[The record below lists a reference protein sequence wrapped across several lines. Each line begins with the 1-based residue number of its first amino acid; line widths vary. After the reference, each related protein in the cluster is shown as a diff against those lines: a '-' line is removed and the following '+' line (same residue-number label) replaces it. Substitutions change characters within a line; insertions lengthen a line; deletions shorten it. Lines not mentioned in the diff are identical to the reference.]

1 MSFVRRI
8 LTGVFLMSL
17 TLGLLAYAGS
27 LVFGAVQARMNAE
40 PRSFP
45 QRETVIAV
53 NVATVEPQRISPVL
67 NVFGEVQ
74 SRRTVDLRAAVGGTV
89 IAVGENF
96 VEGGR
101 VTQGEMLLQIDPAD
115 AESALA
121 RVEADLQ
128 DALAAERDA
137 ERALQLARDEL
148 SASEAQ
154 AALRATAL
162 QRQRDLQSRGIG
174 TAPEI
179 EAAELAASTAEQ
191 TVLSRRQ
198 AVTQAEAQ
206 IDQAATR
213 TARVRIDLAE
223 AQRTL
228 DGTTILAAFDG
239 TLTAVGVAEGGRVTG
254 NEQVAQLIDPSAL
267 EVSFRVSTAQY
278 SSLIGPDGRLQGL
291 PVAVNLDVAGVDLT
305 ASGQISRDSATVG
318 EGQTGRLI
326 FASIT
331 DAPGFRPG
339 DFVTVAVEQPP
350 MDGVALI
357 PATALASDMTV
368 LVVGEGERL
377 RSAEVELI
385 ARQGDDVL
393 IRAPDL
399 AGAQVVA
406 ARTPLLGAGIRVRP
420 ISPADLAA
428 SARGEPP
435 PPPAMI
441 ALDDDRRARLVAFVE
456 GNSRM
461 PAEAKSRILSQLEQP
476 EVPAEIVENIESRMG
491 S

>member
-1 MSFVRRI
+1 MNFVRRI
-8 LTGVFLMSL
+8 LTGIFLMSL

-27 LVFGAVQARMNAE
+27 IVFGAVQTRINAE

-53 NVATVEPQRISPVL
+53 NVVQITPERIAPQL

-101 VTQGEMLLQIDPAD
+101 VTLGEMLLQIDPAD
-115 AESALA
+115 ADSALA
-121 RVEADLQ
+121 RTEADLQ

-137 ERALQLARDEL
+137 TRALQLARDEL

-162 QRQRDLQSRGIG
+162 QRQRDLQARGIG

-179 EAAELAASTAEQ
+179 EAAELAASAAQQ

-198 AVTQAEAQ
+198 AVAQAEAQ
-206 IDQAATR
+206 IDQSITS
-213 TARVRIDLAE
+213 TDRVRINLAE

-228 DGTTILAAFDG
+228 DGTTITAAFDG
-239 TLTAVGVAEGGRVTG
+239 TLSEVAVAEGGRVTG
-254 NEQVAQLIDPSAL
+254 NEQVAQMIDPMAL

-278 SSLIGPDGRLQGL
+278 AELIGQDGRLQNL

-305 ASGQISRDSATVG
+305 APGQISRDSATVG

-339 DFVTVAVEQPP
+339 DFVTVAVQEPFL
-350 MDGVALI
+350 DDVALI
-357 PATALASDMTV
+357 PAAALAADLTV
-368 LVVGEGERL
+368 LVVGDGERL

-385 ARQGDDVL
+385 ARQGDSVL

-399 AGAQVVA
+399 AQAQVVA

-420 ISPADLAA
+420 ISPEALAA
-428 SARGEPP
+428 AASGEPP

-441 ALDDDRRARLVAFVE
+441 ALDDDRRAKLVAFIQD
-456 GNSRM
+456 NNRM
-461 PAEAKSRILSQLEQP
+461 PAEAKAGILSQLEQP
-476 EVPAEIVENIESRMG
+476 EVPADVVERIESRMG